1 MTSKNDE
8 KFFKDKKNFIRS
20 PLSIPDT
27 LLLLKTDKNNAE
39 LINATTRLV
48 INDDRARKMK
58 LFVCFFRLHVYLVLN
73 WVIV

>member
-39 LINATTRLV
+39 LINATTKLV
-48 INDDRARKMK
+48 IDDERAREMK
-58 LFVCFFRLHVYLVLN
+58 LFVCFFFAFMYT
-73 WVIV
+73 